1 MKLSYKFILGVFI
14 ALNTAAFAQ
23 DEVTEDTLI
32 EQNTIAL
39 QRRTQSDAVLLR
51 WAPTNYSLFRH
62 GAEVGYKIQRRAY
75 SANPEITLSAE
86 TDIDKEF
93 KDLVTVFPWKEEEWR
108 TNATD
113 TADIYAGVGM
123 QILLGGEIKPKGG
136 GDMNE
141 INSYYEDQQ
150 RKFAFALIAADLS
163 TTAALGLGLRYEDKD
178 VKPGYFY
185 EYRVM
190 LSNLPEGFEQDTVWT
205 YADMTRL
212 DKIREVDH
220 AFLEAADKSIT
231 VYWTRHNDQ
240 FFTAYDVERSTDQV
254 NWEKLNKRPWMT
266 SLYSPETPNFFMDS
280 LAENDKTYYYRI
292 IGYTP
297 FGDKGKYSKILSDK
311 GVDLTAPAPAWGV
324 KADDMGGY
332 VAVYWDAAPY
342 EPDFD
347 GFYVERSDAPNGYF
361 ERISEKL
368 PAEARDFADLMPK
381 PLSSNYYR
389 VVSVDTKGN
398 EAPSFS
404 ELGYIIDSMPPERP
418 QGLVGSIDTTGRVEL
433 DWTPGPEADIIG
445 YRVYWSNDKETEFTQ
460 IEGDVIPGI
469 NYVDSINIKTLN
481 EEIYYKIVAVDHRY
495 NHSEYSAILTLQ
507 KPDLVP
513 PAAPLIYEYQVNESS
528 VEFKWHRSVS
538 TDVETQQL
546 YRKNLEDSWEVYGS
560 LSGTADSSFEDTGV
574 EKGKAYS
581 YKIQVTDDAGN
592 VSESQ
597 ILNVT
602 VVDNGARQAEITAT
616 ISVRENK
623 AQLNWSGETGKAKYV
638 LYRNRGDQQVKLASV
653 YAPDSQWIDADFQ
666 DGDVYRMRVIY
677 PNGDESQ
684 WIEFKRN

>member
-1 MKLSYKFILGVFI
+1 MKAFQILALSLFLV
-14 ALNTAAFAQ
+14 LSSTVVAQ
-23 DEVTEDTLI
+23 TEDTEDTLI
-32 EQNTIAL
+32 DQPLLAL
-39 QRRTQSDAVLLR
+39 QKRTDADKILLR

-75 SANPEITLSAE
+75 SVNPEEEFTAE
-86 TDIDKEF
+86 TDIDKGF
-93 KDLVTVFPWKEEEWR
+93 KDLATVYPWKEEEWR
-108 TNATD
+108 ANATD

-141 INSYYEDQQ
+141 ISSYYEDQQ
-150 RKFAFALIAADLS
+150 RKFAFGLIAADLS
-163 TTAALGLGLRYEDKD
+163 QTAALGLGLRYEDKD

-190 LSNLPEGFEQDTVWT
+190 FATLPEGFEADTVWT
-205 YADMTRL
+205 FADMKRP
-212 DKIREVDH
+212 DEKREVDH
-220 AFLEAADKSIT
+220 AFLEAADKTIT

-254 NWEKLNKRPWMT
+254 NWTKLNQRPWMT
-266 SLYSPETPNFFMDS
+266 SLYSPETPNFYMDS

-311 GVDLTAPAPAWGV
+311 GVDLTPPAPAWGV
-324 KADDMGGY
+324 QADDMGGY
-332 VAVYWDAAPY
+332 VAIHWDAAPY

-389 VVSVDTKGN
+389 VVSVDTRGN

-418 QGLVGSIDTTGRVEL
+418 EGLIGTIDTTGRVEL

-445 YRVYWSNDKETEFTQ
+445 YRVYWSNNKDKEFTQ
-460 IEGDVIPGI
+460 IVGEVIPGV

-495 NHSEYSAILTLQ
+495 NHSGYSEILTLK
-507 KPDLVP
+507 KPDIVP
-513 PAAPLIYEYQVNESS
+513 PAAPLIYEYQVNENS

-538 TDVETQQL
+538 MDVEMQKL
-546 YRKNLEDSWEVYGS
+546 YRKTKDGDWEVYGPLDGVEDS
-560 LSGTADSSFEDTGV
+560 LFEDTKV
-574 EKGKAYS
+574 EKGHAYS
-581 YKIQVTDDAGN
+581 YKIEVTDDAGN

-597 ILNVT
+597 TLNVT

-616 ISVRENK
+616 ISVSENK

-638 LYRNRGDQQVKLASV
+638 LYRNRGEQQVKLASV
-653 YAPDSQWIDADFQ
+653 YAPDSQWIDSDFQ
-666 DGDVYRMRVIY
+666 DGDIYRMRVIY

-684 WIEFKRN
+684 WIEFKQN